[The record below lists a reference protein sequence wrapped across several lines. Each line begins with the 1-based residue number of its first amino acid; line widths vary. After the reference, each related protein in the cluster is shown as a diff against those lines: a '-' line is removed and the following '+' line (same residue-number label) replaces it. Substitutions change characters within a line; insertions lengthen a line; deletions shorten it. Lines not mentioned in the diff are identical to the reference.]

1 MPALDRT
8 TSGIAAIVRWT
19 IRWRWPMVLGSLV
32 LVGLSVWRASRL
44 QLRTDLV
51 ELLPQDSAAVSAL
64 QQLERRFPSL
74 ASVMVVVESPDA
86 ASNRRFVDELV
97 PRLRTLPDPEIAE
110 VEWGVRE
117 IHDFYRR
124 NAFLYASVDELESAH
139 ARLQREILRRKN
151 PGFLELS
158 TDESG
163 ADSERDLPGNLLEKK
178 VSDLVGHFPDDHF
191 ATADGKVY
199 GIIVRFRGSLL
210 GRTHGDASIA
220 AIRDVIARAR
230 PSDYHPTMRVGLTG
244 NVVSGLAERH
254 ALEDDLKL
262 ATTVCALLVGLA
274 MFFYFRSVIPMLTS
288 VVPATFGVAFA
299 LAIAQLAFGYLNAA
313 TAFMASIILGNGINY
328 AIIQTARFEEERHGG
343 HDVVEAAVRAVVHTW
358 RPTVV
363 AALAAALAYGALAV
377 TTFRGF
383 SQFGYIGAAGMVL
396 SWAVT
401 VLLLPAVW
409 TIIDRRTEVAARPRH
424 GGFARAAER
433 WAAWVLR
440 RPRLVV
446 AAGTGLTLTA
456 LACLPSYARDP
467 FEYDFRKL
475 GNQSQ
480 ARKEIEALSGK
491 LDPIFGRSLSP
502 GVVLVDHPGDAIQVK
517 RRIETLDPK
526 HAIVAKTTIL
536 DDLLPGDLA
545 TQNSKL
551 EILAKIRRLIDRN
564 LGLLDD
570 EQKDK
575 LRSLRPPDDLGAIG
589 PVDLPMSLRRYF
601 TELDGTIGRPVL
613 YFPPT
618 TVSVWD
624 GKYLTKLAKTV
635 EAVRLDDGR
644 VIRSASSGV
653 IFAEMVRAIV
663 HDGPVVTAVALA
675 GVLLLLA
682 CVMGRRSGAAWAVV
696 TLLVGAVW
704 MVGAAAAF
712 DVRINFLNFIALPIT
727 FGIGVDYGV
736 NLVERHRQEGV
747 QGIRATI
754 VTTGGAVALCSLTTI
769 IGYGAL
775 LLADSHALRS
785 FGAMAILGE
794 VACLAAALTLLPALF
809 AVRFRKVASRIL
821 APPRPFQEQ

>member
-1 MPALDRT
+1 MSAEDHDRT
-8 TSGIAAIVRWT
+8 TSRTATIIATIVRWT
-19 IRWRWPMVLGSLV
+19 IRWRWLV
-32 LVGLSVWRASRL
+32 VPAALLLVGLSVWRASHLR
-44 QLRTDLV
+44 LRTDLV
-51 ELLPQDSAAVSAL
+51 ELLPQDGAAVSAL
-64 QQLERRFPSL
+64 QQLDKRFPSL
-74 ASVMVVVESPDA
+74 ASVMVVVESPDP
-86 ASNRRFVDELV
+86 ASNQRFVDDLV
-97 PRLRTLPDPEIAE
+97 PRLRALPDPEIAE
-110 VEWGVRE
+110 IEWGVRE
-117 IHDFYRR
+117 VHDFYRR

-139 ARLQREILRRKN
+139 AKLQREILRRKN
-151 PGFLELS
+151 PGFLDLSADERKVEGDDELS
-158 TDESG
+158 GD
-163 ADSERDLPGNLLEKK
+163 LLEKK
-178 VSDLVGHFPDDHF
+178 VTDLVGHFPDDHF

-210 GRTHGDASIA
+210 GRTHGDESIA
-220 AIRDVIARAR
+220 AIRDVIARAH
-230 PSDYHPTMRVGLTG
+230 PSDYQPTMKVGLTG

-274 MFFYFRSVIPMLTS
+274 MFLYFRSFVPMLTS
-288 VVPATFGVAFA
+288 VVPATFGVVFA
-299 LAIAQLAFGYLNAA
+299 LAIAELAFGYLNAA

-328 AIIQTARFEEERHGG
+328 AIIQAARYEEERHRGR
-343 HDVVEAAVRAVVHTW
+343 DATEAAVEAVVHTW
-358 RPTVV
+358 RPTGI

-383 SQFGYIGAAGMVL
+383 SQFGYIGAAGMIF

-409 TIIDRRTEVAARPRH
+409 TIVDRRTEVAAKPRH
-424 GGFARAAER
+424 GGFARTADA
-433 WAAWVLR
+433 WAGWVLR
-440 RPRLVV
+440 RPGLVV
-446 AAGTGLTLTA
+446 AVGTGLTLAA
-456 LACLPSYARDP
+456 LACLPGYVRDP

-502 GVVLVDHPGDAIQVK
+502 GVVLVDHPADAIQVK
-517 RRIETLDPK
+517 RKIEALDPK

-545 TQNSKL
+545 TQTSKL

-564 LGLLDD
+564 VDLLDD
-570 EQKDK
+570 QQKDK
-575 LRSLRPPDDLGAIG
+575 LRDLRPPDDLRAIG
-589 PVDLPMSLRRYF
+589 PLDLPMSLRRYF

-624 GKYLTKLAKTV
+624 GKYLTKLANTV

-644 VIRSASSGV
+644 VIRSSGSGV

-663 HDGPVVTAVALA
+663 HDGPLVTAVALV
-675 GVLLLLA
+675 GVLVLLVG
-682 CVMGRRSGAAWAVV
+682 VMGRGIGGAWTMV

-747 QGIRATI
+747 QGIRSTI
-754 VTTGGAVALCSLTTI
+754 AATGGAVALCSLTTI

-794 VACLAAALTLLPALF
+794 VACLTAALSLLPALF
-809 AVRFRKVASRIL
+809 ALFAH
-821 APPRPFQEQ
+821 RPKAGECER